1 MDNAPLILLAAG
13 GTGGHLFPAEALGV
27 ELIKRGLRVRL
38 ATDARALR
46 YSGLFTREM
55 IDVVP
60 SETVRS
66 RNPVSLART
75 AIMLGYGTVVAL
87 NLVRRLKPAAVVG
100 FGGYPTLPP
109 LLAARWLGVPGII
122 HDANAVL
129 GRANRFLSSR
139 VDAVATSLPG
149 VLDRDPSLAGK
160 TTTVGTPMRPAIL
173 AAAAVPFA
181 APEPNGP
188 LRVLVVGGSQ
198 GARVMSDIVPG
209 AIERLE
215 PALWSRLVLTQQV
228 REEDM
233 ARVRAVYDRL
243 KINAELAPFFADLP
257 AKLAS
262 SQLVIS
268 RSGAGTVAELAAIGR
283 PSILVPLPGA
293 IDQDQFANAGV
304 LSQANGALRI
314 PQTEFTPDRLAAEI
328 SALCRRACKTDRDG
342 HRRPQRRPAGCG
354 GTVGRSGRESG
365 RNLGQQPKPGHFY
378 VKAGLVPAIHV
389 FHKSAKDVDA
399 RDVWWEDAL
408 RAFARAGRQHTRDNM
423 RLPREIGPI
432 HFVGIGG
439 IGMSGIAEVLSN
451 LGYTVQGSDASES
464 GNVARL
470 RAKGITVS
478 IGHKAENV
486 DGADVVVVSTAIK
499 RDNPELMAARA
510 QRIPVVRRAEM
521 LAELMRLKSCVA
533 IAGTHGKTTTTTMVA
548 TLLDAGDL
556 DPTVINGGIINAYG
570 SNARLGAGDWMVVE
584 ADESDG
590 TFLKL
595 PSDVVIVT
603 NIDPEHLDHFKTFEA
618 IQDAFRNFV
627 ENVPFYGF
635 AVMCTDHP
643 VVQTLV
649 GKIEDRRIITY
660 GENPQADA
668 RLIDLTPMG
677 AGSKFKVAFRNRKTD
692 ATHEIAGPDAADA
705 GTS

>member
-1 MDNAPLILLAAG
+1 MPRRRLFEAMDNAPLILLAAG

-46 YSGLFTREM
+46 YSGLFSKDM

-60 SETVRS
+60 SETVRG

-87 NLVRRLKPAAVVG
+87 NLVRRLQPAAVVG
-100 FGGYPTLPP
+100 FGGYPTVPP

-149 VLDRDPSLAGK
+149 VLDRDPSLAAK

-181 APEPNGP
+181 TPEPNGP

-198 GARVMSDIVPG
+198 GARVMSDIVPP

-215 PALWSRLVLTQQV
+215 PVLWSRLILTQQV

-243 KINAELAPFFADLP
+243 KINAELAPFFGDLP

-262 SQLVIS
+262 SHLVIS

-314 PQTEFTPDRLAAEI
+314 RQTEFTPDRLAAEI
-328 SALCRRACKTDRDG
+328 SALAAE
-342 HRRPQRRPAGCG
+342 PARL
-354 GTVGRSGRESG
+354 TAMATAARSVGR
-365 RNLGQQPKPGHFY
+365 
-378 VKAGLVPAIHV
+378 
-389 FHKSAKDVDA
+389 
-399 RDVWWEDAL
+399 
-408 RAFARAGRQHTRDNM
+408 
-423 RLPREIGPI
+423 
-432 HFVGIGG
+432 
-439 IGMSGIAEVLSN
+439 
-451 LGYTVQGSDASES
+451 
-464 GNVARL
+464 
-470 RAKGITVS
+470 
-478 IGHKAENV
+478 
-486 DGADVVVVSTAIK
+486 
-499 RDNPELMAARA
+499 
-510 QRIPVVRRAEM
+510 
-521 LAELMRLKSCVA
+521 
-533 IAGTHGKTTTTTMVA
+533 
-548 TLLDAGDL
+548 LDAAERLADL
-556 DPTVINGGIINAYG
+556 V
-570 SNARLGAGDWMVVE
+570 L
-584 ADESDG
+584 
-590 TFLKL
+590 
-595 PSDVVIVT
+595 
-603 NIDPEHLDHFKTFEA
+603 
-618 IQDAFRNFV
+618 
-627 ENVPFYGF
+627 
-635 AVMCTDHP
+635 
-643 VVQTLV
+643 
-649 GKIEDRRIITY
+649 
-660 GENPQADA
+660 
-668 RLIDLTPMG
+668 
-677 AGSKFKVAFRNRKTD
+677 KVAG
-692 ATHEIAGPDAADA
+692 I
-705 GTS
+705 